1 MHNPCSRFIRDHLPA
16 ASKPFLE
23 GVLSLSFCTLLRQ
36 QFLLSN
42 GQRILLRKREHCYSV
57 FDKVTLFQYAV
68 IKEKKSLSQMIYKIT
83 DQKTSEN
90 LIKISMAGFNF
101 LFNFRSQNCNF
112 IKNKLQRLSSKIHQ
126 IFQNTKS
133 G

>member
-1 MHNPCSRFIRDHLPA
+1 
-16 ASKPFLE
+16 
-23 GVLSLSFCTLLRQ
+23 
-36 QFLLSN
+36 
-42 GQRILLRKREHCYSV
+42 
-57 FDKVTLFQYAV
+57 
-68 IKEKKSLSQMIYKIT
+68 MIYKII

-133 G
+133 GWLLRAVCCKHMKSTLPILANIQLSWY